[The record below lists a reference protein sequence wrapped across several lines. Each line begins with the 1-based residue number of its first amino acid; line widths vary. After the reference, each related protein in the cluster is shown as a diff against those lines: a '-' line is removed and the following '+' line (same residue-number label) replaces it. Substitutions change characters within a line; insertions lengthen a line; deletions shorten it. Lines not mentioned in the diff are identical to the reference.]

1 MRARI
6 AKATFVA
13 MLVLANIL
21 ATKIMVIPISASGVT
36 VTAGVIPIAI
46 AYLCSDVLA
55 ETVGKEETKQWVTAT
70 VITVALSWI
79 VIFAAVNAPV
89 AQSWDGQA
97 AFESVL
103 SASYPIVTASL
114 IMFLVSQHIDVTLFH
129 KILSYTGGQHK
140 WLRNIGSTV
149 TTQLLDTAGFT
160 LLAFAVLP
168 VIVGGT
174 TLPLVVIAEII
185 AIEYAVKVG
194 IAMTDTP
201 LFYALTHEYET
212 SN

>member
-1 MRARI
+1 MKTQVT
-6 AKATFVA
+6 KATFVG

-21 ATKIMVIPISASGVT
+21 ATKIMVIPFGANGVT
-36 VTAGVIPIAI
+36 VTAGVIPIAV

-55 ETVGKEETKQWVTAT
+55 ETIGKEETKQWVTAT
-70 VITVALSWI
+70 VVTVALSWV
-79 VIFAAVNAPV
+79 VIFVAVKAPV

-114 IMFLVSQHIDVTLFH
+114 IMFLLSQHIDVTLFH
-129 KILSYTGGQHK
+129 RILSYTGRQHK
-140 WLRNIGSTV
+140 WARNIGSTV

-168 VIVGGT
+168 AFMGGT
-174 TLPLVVIAEII
+174 TLPLVVIGEII
-185 AIEYAVKVG
+185 LIEYTVKVG
-194 IAMTDTP
+194 TAMIDTP
-201 LFYALTHEYET
+201 LFYALTHDYDT